1 MNVFPI
7 IFFIRVGGRGYGE
20 GPKKTKQKKISK
32 YMFVSDSIKLR
43 FQSLTMK

>member
-20 GPKKTKQKKISK
+20 GPKKTKQKKNQQV
-32 YMFVSDSIKLR
+32 YVCE
-43 FQSLTMK
+43 